1 MDNADTELERGD
13 EPICDTFR
21 GTSADERIRRKL
33 IYTSMKQAPMS
44 NTDSHCRAG
53 LRVFSFSV

>member
-33 IYTSMKQAPMS
+33 IYTI
-44 NTDSHCRAG
+44 
-53 LRVFSFSV
+53 F